1 MEKSEKA
8 KQLRALRKYGKKVGR
23 TTDRD
28 GMGPRV
34 FVRRLPGLSWFCCL
48 VCVPLCVYSLIAG
61 WAASVHKHNPSWTPI
76 VTRSS
81 MVTTSESGTSLG
93 CTLHTCTVKS
103 WVQISGFQT

>member
-34 FVRRLPGLSWFCCL
+34 FVRRLPGLSWFCAS
-48 VCVPLCVYSLIAG
+48 CVFHCVFT
-61 WAASVHKHNPSWTPI
+61 PS
-76 VTRSS
+76 
-81 MVTTSESGTSLG
+81 
-93 CTLHTCTVKS
+93 
-103 WVQISGFQT
+103 

>member
-34 FVRRLPGLSWFCCL
+34 SVRRLPGLSWFCAW
-48 VCVPLCVYSLIAG
+48 CVFHCVFT
-61 WAASVHKHNPSWTPI
+61 PS
-76 VTRSS
+76 
-81 MVTTSESGTSLG
+81 
-93 CTLHTCTVKS
+93 
-103 WVQISGFQT
+103 